1 MTGRNITRTRALT
14 RRPGRATGRSITA
27 GILLAP
33 FGLALAA
40 CGDPEMRDPTTGPG
54 LGTLDGGS
62 TTGGTAAPDDTMG
75 MRLDVPVTT
84 GVDDGQTTG
93 ECVSQSLEPDL
104 QLRPVDVLVVVDTSN
119 SMAAAIAAVEA
130 SLNDDFA
137 AILEASGIPYQ
148 VIVAGDYP
156 PGRQLDICITA
167 PLSGTDCNPPPP
179 MPAITDVYKHYEG
192 ITGSGAFLDNIV
204 AWYSAPDPFGLV
216 PGGYQ
221 QWLREDSLKV
231 ILAMTDG
238 TSASSDPGL
247 GDAFD
252 QQLLALVPPRFGTP
266 GDRQYVFHSIITMQP
281 NVPPTAPWL
290 PADPLQG
297 EGQSI
302 QQVSVLSGGW
312 RFPLSQAEDFDVVF
326 QQIAQGVVEVVPV
339 ACSFAIPEPPE
350 GETIDPDTV
359 EIDYQPGGG
368 GPLASFHQVTGPGA
382 CEPEA
387 FYIQAD
393 TIFLCP
399 EACATVQGDPD
410 AQLDVRFGCDVG
422 FEPAG

>member
-1 MTGRNITRTRALT
+1 MVGQDTRKAHGRHGWA
-14 RRPGRATGRSITA
+14 A
-27 GILLAP
+27 GL
-33 FGLALAA
+33 GLALAA
-40 CGDPEMRDPTTGPG
+40 CGDPETADTTTGPG
-54 LGTLDGGS
+54 LGTLDGGPS
-62 TTGGTAAPDDTMG
+62 TGTTEAEDTMG

-84 GVDDGQTTG
+84 GMVDDGTTG

-104 QLRPVDVLVVVDTSN
+104 QLRAVDVLIVIDTSN
-119 SMAAAIAAVEA
+119 SMASAIAAVEA
-130 SLNDDFA
+130 SINDDFA
-137 AILEASGIPYQ
+137 AILGASGIPYQ

-156 PGRQLDICITA
+156 PGGQLDICITA

-179 MPAITDVYKHYEG
+179 VPAITDVYKHYDAS
-192 ITGSGAFLDNIV
+192 TGSGAFLDNVV
-204 AWYSAPDPFGLV
+204 AWYATPDPHGLA

-221 QWLREDSLKV
+221 DWLREDSLKV

-238 TSASSDPGL
+238 SSASNDPAL

-252 QQLLALVPPRFGTP
+252 QELLALVPPRFGTP
-266 GDRQYVFHSIITMQP
+266 GDRQYIFHSIIGMTP
-281 NVPPTAPWL
+281 NMPATAPWL

-297 EGQSI
+297 NGQSI

-312 RFPLSQAEDFDVVF
+312 RFPLSQADSFDVVF

-339 ACSFAIPEPPE
+339 ACSFAIPEPPM

-368 GPLASFHQVTGPGA
+368 GPLASFHQVTGPGT
-382 CEPEA
+382 CEANA
-387 FYIQAD
+387 FYIEES

-399 EACATVQGDPD
+399 ETCAAVQADAG

>member
-1 MTGRNITRTRALT
+1 MARSETTTRTRGA
-14 RRPGRATGRSITA
+14 RSITS
-27 GILLAP
+27 GLLLML
-33 FGLALAA
+33 GG
-40 CGDPEMRDPTTGPG
+40 CGGSDPSDGTGPG
-54 LGTLDGGS
+54 LVT
-62 TTGGTAAPDDTMG
+62 
-75 MRLDVPVTT
+75 VTT
-84 GVDDGQTTG
+84 GPSTGTTTTDDPTGSRLDLPATSGVVDDGTTG
-93 ECVSQSLEPDL
+93 ECASQSLEPDL
-104 QLRPVDVLVVVDTSN
+104 QLRPVDVLIVIDTSN

-130 SLNDDFA
+130 SINDDFA

-156 PGRQLDICITA
+156 PGGQLDICITA
-167 PLSGTDCNPPPP
+167 PLSGTDCMPPPP
-179 MPAITDVYKHYEG
+179 MPAITEVYKHYDAS
-192 ITGSGAFLDNIV
+192 TGSGAFLSNIV
-204 AWYSAPDPFGLV
+204 AWYSAPDPYGFV

-221 QWLREDSLKV
+221 EWLREDSLKV

-238 TSASSDPGL
+238 SSASNDPGD

-266 GDRQYVFHSIITMQP
+266 GDRQYVFHSIISMNP
-281 NVPPTAPWL
+281 NNPVTEPWL

-297 EGQSI
+297 QGRSI

-312 RFPLSQAEDFDVVF
+312 RFPLSEADSFDVVF
-326 QQIAQGVVEVVPV
+326 QQIAQGVVEVIPIE
-339 ACSFAIPEPPE
+339 CSFAIPEPPA

-359 EIDYQPGGG
+359 QIDYQPGAG
-368 GPLASFHQVTGPGA
+368 GPLVAFHQVPGPGM

-387 FYIQAD
+387 FYIEAS

-399 EACATVQGDPD
+399 EACASVQADTA

-422 FEPAG
+422 YEPAG